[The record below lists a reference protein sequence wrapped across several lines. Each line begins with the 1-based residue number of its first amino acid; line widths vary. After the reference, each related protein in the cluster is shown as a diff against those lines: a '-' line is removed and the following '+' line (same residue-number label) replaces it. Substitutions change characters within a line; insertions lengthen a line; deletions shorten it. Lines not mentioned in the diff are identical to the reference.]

1 MKVGSYPSLAN
12 QPSSLAI
19 RVMLM
24 MDNRA
29 DCDSQFG
36 QRLRATGKGLLLTN
50 ANGIYSGFKGSKT
63 AFQAFN
69 MFLTYFN
76 NTK

>member
-19 RVMLM
+19 RVM

-36 QRLRATGKGLLLTN
+36 QRLRATGKGLLLIN
-50 ANGIYSGFKGSKT
+50 ANGIYSLGFKGSKT

-69 MFLTYFN
+69 MFLTDLN
-76 NTK
+76 NT